1 MALSLDNFHQL
12 IESVKGIVSRY
23 KDDAVQSGAD
33 FNIFQII
40 GLTSDEVRVHSAFLA
55 TLLDPQGSHRQGDLF
70 LQLFTKQLSQI
81 VHDFDT
87 KSAVVECEKYIGRMT
102 ETTGGRIDIH
112 IEDKKGHKII
122 IENKIYAP
130 DQTNQLIRY
139 HNYAPDAVL
148 LYLTLDGKEPGKDSV
163 GDLIDEEQ
171 YYLISY
177 SNEILDWLT
186 ECYEAV
192 KRIPT
197 LAEGINHYINL
208 IKIITNQ
215 STNIMM
221 TKEIAEAIAS
231 SSSNIQTAIEI
242 QRALQ
247 DVKINIQQKFW
258 NKLIERFQSENYK
271 VKTYFYD
278 TEVDDLSEYIRNFV
292 RTNAS
297 GNGDIHKNKWYGIE
311 IPVAEIDKYSIQWRI
326 EVDHNIY
333 YGFKIHKDSHLVLS
347 GDKTFDY
354 LRKHLSGDLW
364 QYGETWLAWKYPNDK
379 KYPNDERFNF
389 REFSSSEIFDLAD
402 DNLNMIDRIVK
413 ESIDYIEDMRDELTR
428 HGYANASNTNL

>member
-81 VHDFDT
+81 VYDFDT

-112 IEDKKGHKII
+112 ISDKKGHKII

-148 LYLTLDGKEPGKDSV
+148 LYLTLDGKEPGKDSA
-163 GDLIDEEQ
+163 GDLIEEEQ

-177 SNEILDWLT
+177 SNEILDWLAD
-186 ECYEAV
+186 CYEAV

-221 TKEIAEAIAS
+221 TKEIAEVIGS
-231 SSSNIQTAIEI
+231 SSSNIQAAIEI

-278 TEVDDLSEYIRNFV
+278 NEVDDLSEYIRNFV

-297 GNGDIHKNKWYGIE
+297 GNGNIHKNKLYGIE

-333 YGFKIHKDSHLVLS
+333 CGFKIHKDNRLVCS

-354 LRKHLSGDLW
+354 LRKHLSGKPW
-364 QYGETWLAWKYPNDK
+364 QYGETWLAW

-402 DNLNMIDRIVK
+402 DNLKLIDSIVK
-413 ESIDYIEDMRDELTR
+413 ESINQIKDMKEWIEQSRI
-428 HGYANASNTNL
+428 YNCK

>member
-148 LYLTLDGKEPGKDSV
+148 LYLTLDGKEPGKDSA
-163 GDLIDEEQ
+163 GDLIEEEQ

-177 SNEILDWLT
+177 SNEILDWLAD
-186 ECYEAV
+186 CYEAV

-221 TKEIAEAIAS
+221 TKEIAEVIGS
-231 SSSNIQTAIEI
+231 SSSNIQAAIEI

-297 GNGDIHKNKWYGIE
+297 GNGNIHKNKLYGIE

-333 YGFKIHKDSHLVLS
+333 CGFKIHKDNRLVCS

-354 LRKHLSGDLW
+354 LRKHLSGKPW
-364 QYGETWLAWKYPNDK
+364 QYGETWLAWKYPND
-379 KYPNDERFNF
+379 ERFNF
-389 REFSSSEIFDLAD
+389 REFRSSGIFDLAD

-413 ESIDYIEDMRDELTR
+413 ESINQIKDMKEWIEQSRI
-428 HGYANASNTNL
+428 YNCK

>member
-81 VHDFDT
+81 VYDFDT

-148 LYLTLDGKEPGKDSV
+148 LYLTLDGKEPGKDSA
-163 GDLIDEEQ
+163 GDLVEEEQ

-177 SNEILDWLT
+177 SNEILDWLAD
-186 ECYEAV
+186 CYEAV

-197 LAEGINHYINL
+197 LAEGVNHYINL

-221 TKEIAEAIAS
+221 TKEIAEVIGS
-231 SSSNIQTAIEI
+231 SSSNIQAAIEI

-278 TEVDDLSEYIRNFV
+278 NEVDDLSEYIRNFV

-297 GNGDIHKNKWYGIE
+297 GNGNIHKNKLYGIE

-333 YGFKIHKDSHLVLS
+333 CGFKIHKDNRLVCS

-354 LRKHLSGDLW
+354 LRKHLSGKPW
-364 QYGETWLAWKYPNDK
+364 QYGETWLAW

-402 DNLNMIDRIVK
+402 DNLKLIDSIVK
-413 ESIDYIEDMRDELTR
+413 ESINQIKDMKEWIEQSRI
-428 HGYANASNTNL
+428 YNCK

>member
-1 MALSLDNFHQL
+1 MALSLNNFHQL
-12 IESVKGIVSRY
+12 IESVKEIVSRY

-148 LYLTLDGKEPGKDSV
+148 LYLTLDGKEPGKDSA
-163 GDLIDEEQ
+163 GDLIEEEQ

-177 SNEILDWLT
+177 SNEILDWLAD
-186 ECYEAV
+186 CYEAV

-221 TKEIAEAIAS
+221 TKEIAEVIGS
-231 SSSNIQTAIEI
+231 SSSNIQAAIEI

-297 GNGDIHKNKWYGIE
+297 GNGNIHKNKLYGIE

-326 EVDHNIY
+326 EVDHNI
-333 YGFKIHKDSHLVLS
+333 
-347 GDKTFDY
+347 
-354 LRKHLSGDLW
+354 
-364 QYGETWLAWKYPNDK
+364 
-379 KYPNDERFNF
+379 
-389 REFSSSEIFDLAD
+389 
-402 DNLNMIDRIVK
+402 
-413 ESIDYIEDMRDELTR
+413 
-428 HGYANASNTNL
+428 

>member
-1 MALSLDNFHQL
+1 MALSLNNFYQL
-12 IESVKGIVSRY
+12 IETVKGIVSRY
-23 KDDAVQSGAD
+23 KDDAVQSGRD

-70 LQLFTKQLSQI
+70 LQLFTKQLSHI

-112 IEDKKGHKII
+112 IEDEKGDKII

-139 HNYAPDAVL
+139 HNYAHDAIL
-148 LYLTLDGKEPGKDSV
+148 LYLTLDGKAPGKESA
-163 GDLIDEEQ
+163 GDLTEGQ
-171 YYLISY
+171 YYYQISY

-186 ECYEAV
+186 SCYRAV
-192 KRIPT
+192 KKIPT

-215 STNIMM
+215 STNIM
-221 TKEIAEAIAS
+221 KNEEIAKTIAS
-231 SSSNIQTAIEI
+231 NSSNIQAAIEI
-242 QRALQ
+242 QQAMQ
-247 DVKINIQQKFW
+247 EVKINIQEKFW

-278 TEVDDLSEYIRNFV
+278 TEVDDLSEYIKNFV

-297 GNGDIHKNKWYGIE
+297 GSGDMHKNKWYGIE
-311 IPVAEIDKYSIQWRI
+311 IPVAEIDGYSIQWRV

-333 YGFKIHKDSHLVLS
+333 YGFKIHKDNHLVSS
-347 GDKTFDY
+347 GDKIFDY
-354 LRKHLSGDLW
+354 LRKHLAHNSW
-364 QYGETWLAWKYPNDK
+364 QYGETWLSWKYPNGNRINFK
-379 KYPNDERFNF
+379 EFN
-389 REFSSSEIFDLAD
+389 SSEIFDLAD

-413 ESIDYIEDMRDELTR
+413 ESIGYIEEIRDVLTT
-428 HGYANASNTNL
+428 HGYTNASNTNF

>member
-1 MALSLDNFHQL
+1 MALSLNDFHQL
-12 IESVKGIVSRY
+12 IESVKGIESRY

-70 LQLFTKQLSQI
+70 LRLFTKQLSQI
-81 VHDFDT
+81 VHNFDT
-87 KSAVVECEKYIGRMT
+87 ESAVVECEKYIGRMT

-112 IEDKKGHKII
+112 ISDEKGHKII

-148 LYLTLDGKEPGKDSV
+148 LYLTLDGKAPGKDSV
-163 GDLIDEEQ
+163 GDLIEEQ
-171 YYLISY
+171 NYYHISY

-192 KRIPT
+192 KKIPT

-208 IKIITNQ
+208 IKILTNQ

-231 SSSNIQTAIEI
+231 SSSNIQAAIEI

-247 DVKINIQQKFW
+247 DVKGNIQQKFW
-258 NKLIERFQSENYK
+258 NKLIERFQSESYK
-271 VKTYFYD
+271 VKKYFYD
-278 TEVDDLSEYIRNFV
+278 TKVDDLSEYIRNFV

-297 GNGDIHKNKWYGIE
+297 GSGDIHKNKWYGIE
-311 IPVAEIDKYSIQWRI
+311 IPVAEIDEYSIQWRI

-333 YGFKIHKDSHLVLS
+333 YGFKLHKGNHLVLS

-354 LRKHLSGDLW
+354 LRTHLSDNSW
-364 QYGETWLAWKYPNDK
+364 QYGETWLAWKYPNG
-379 KYPNDERFNF
+379 NRINF
-389 REFSSSEIFDLAD
+389 REFNNPEIFDLAD

-413 ESIDYIEDMRDELTR
+413 ESIDYIEDMRDELTK

>member
-1 MALSLDNFHQL
+1 MALSLNNIHQL
-12 IESVKGIVSRY
+12 IESVKGIESRY

-40 GLTSDEVRVHSAFLA
+40 GMTSDEVRVHSAFLA

-70 LQLFTKQLSQI
+70 LRLFTKQLSQI
-81 VHDFDT
+81 VHNFDT
-87 KSAVVECEKYIGRMT
+87 ESAVVECEKYIGRMT

-112 IEDKKGHKII
+112 ISDEKGHKII

-148 LYLTLDGKEPGKDSV
+148 LYLTLDGKAPGKDSV
-163 GDLIDEEQ
+163 GDLIEEQ
-171 YYLISY
+171 NYYHISY

-192 KRIPT
+192 KKIPT

-208 IKIITNQ
+208 IKILTNQ

-231 SSSNIQTAIEI
+231 SSSNIQAAIEI

-247 DVKINIQQKFW
+247 DVKGNIQQKFW
-258 NKLIERFQSENYK
+258 NKLIERFQSESYK
-271 VKTYFYD
+271 VKKYFYD

-297 GNGDIHKNKWYGIE
+297 GSGDIHKNKWYGIE
-311 IPVAEIDKYSIQWRI
+311 IPVAEIDEYSIQWRI

-333 YGFKIHKDSHLVLS
+333 YGFKLHKGNHLVLS

-354 LRKHLSGDLW
+354 LRTHLSDNSW
-364 QYGETWLAWKYPNDK
+364 QYGETWLAWKYPNG
-379 KYPNDERFNF
+379 NRINF
-389 REFSSSEIFDLAD
+389 REFNNPEIFDLAD

-413 ESIDYIEDMRDELTR
+413 ESIDYIEDMRDELTK

>member
-148 LYLTLDGKEPGKDSV
+148 LYLTLDGKEPGKDSA
-163 GDLIDEEQ
+163 GDLIEEEQ

-177 SNEILDWLT
+177 SNEILDWLAD
-186 ECYEAV
+186 CYEAV

-221 TKEIAEAIAS
+221 TKEIAEVIGS
-231 SSSNIQTAIEI
+231 SSSNIQAAIEI

-297 GNGDIHKNKWYGIE
+297 GNGNIHKNKLYGIE

-333 YGFKIHKDSHLVLS
+333 CGFKIHKDNRLVCS

-354 LRKHLSGDLW
+354 LRKHLSGKPW
-364 QYGETWLAWKYPNDK
+364 QYGETWLAW

-402 DNLNMIDRIVK
+402 DNLKLIDSIVK
-413 ESIDYIEDMRDELTR
+413 ESINQIKDMKEWIEQSWI
-428 HGYANASNTNL
+428 YNCK

>member
-1 MALSLDNFHQL
+1 MALSIDNFHQL

-148 LYLTLDGKEPGKDSV
+148 LYLTLDGKEPGKDSA
-163 GDLIDEEQ
+163 GDLIEEEQ

-177 SNEILDWLT
+177 SNEILDWLAD
-186 ECYEAV
+186 CYEAV

-221 TKEIAEAIAS
+221 TKEIAEVIGS
-231 SSSNIQTAIEI
+231 SSPTIQAAIEI

-297 GNGDIHKNKWYGIE
+297 GNGNIHKNKLYGIE

-333 YGFKIHKDSHLVLS
+333 CGFKIHKDNRLVCS

-354 LRKHLSGDLW
+354 LRKHLSGKPW
-364 QYGETWLAWKYPNDK
+364 QYGETWLAW

-402 DNLNMIDRIVK
+402 DNLKLIDSIVK
-413 ESIDYIEDMRDELTR
+413 ESINQIKDMKEWIEQSWI
-428 HGYANASNTNL
+428 YNCK

>member
-1 MALSLDNFHQL
+1 MALSIDNFHQL

-81 VHDFDT
+81 VYDFDT

-148 LYLTLDGKEPGKDSV
+148 LYLTLDGKEPGKDSA
-163 GDLIDEEQ
+163 GDLIEEEQ

-177 SNEILDWLT
+177 SNEILDWLAD
-186 ECYEAV
+186 CYEAV

-221 TKEIAEAIAS
+221 TKEIAEVIGS
-231 SSSNIQTAIEI
+231 SSSNIQAAIEI

-297 GNGDIHKNKWYGIE
+297 GNGNIHKNKLYGIE

-333 YGFKIHKDSHLVLS
+333 CGFKIHKDNRLVCS

-354 LRKHLSGDLW
+354 LRKHLSGKPW
-364 QYGETWLAWKYPNDK
+364 QYGETWLAWKYPNG
-379 KYPNDERFNF
+379 ERFNF

-402 DNLNMIDRIVK
+402 DNLKLIDSIVK
-413 ESIDYIEDMRDELTR
+413 ESINQIKDMKEWIEQSRI
-428 HGYANASNTNL
+428 YNCK

>member
-1 MALSLDNFHQL
+1 MALSLNNIHQL
-12 IESVKGIVSRY
+12 IESVKGIESRY

-70 LQLFTKQLSQI
+70 LRLFTKQLSQI
-81 VHDFDT
+81 VHNFDT
-87 KSAVVECEKYIGRMT
+87 ESAVVECEKYIGRMT

-112 IEDKKGHKII
+112 ISDEKGHKII

-148 LYLTLDGKEPGKDSV
+148 LYLTLDGKAPGKDSV
-163 GDLIDEEQ
+163 GDLIEEQ
-171 YYLISY
+171 NYYHISY

-192 KRIPT
+192 KKIPT

-208 IKIITNQ
+208 IKILTNQ

-231 SSSNIQTAIEI
+231 SSSNIQAAIEI

-247 DVKINIQQKFW
+247 DVKGNIQQKFW
-258 NKLIERFQSENYK
+258 NKLIERFQSESYK
-271 VKTYFYD
+271 VKKYFYD

-297 GNGDIHKNKWYGIE
+297 GSGDIHKNKWYGIE
-311 IPVAEIDKYSIQWRI
+311 IPVAEIDEYSIQWRI

-333 YGFKIHKDSHLVLS
+333 YGFKLHKGNHLVLS

-354 LRKHLSGDLW
+354 LRTHLSDNSW
-364 QYGETWLAWKYPNDK
+364 QYGETWLAWKYPNG
-379 KYPNDERFNF
+379 NRINF
-389 REFSSSEIFDLAD
+389 REFNNPEIFDLAD

-413 ESIDYIEDMRDELTR
+413 ESIDYIEDMRDELTK

>member
-1 MALSLDNFHQL
+1 MALSLNNIHQL
-12 IESVKGIVSRY
+12 IESVKGIESRY

-40 GLTSDEVRVHSAFLA
+40 GLTSNEVRVHSAFLA

-70 LQLFTKQLSQI
+70 LRLFTKQLSQI
-81 VHDFDT
+81 VHNFDT
-87 KSAVVECEKYIGRMT
+87 ESAVVECEKYIGRMT

-112 IEDKKGHKII
+112 ISDEKGHKII

-148 LYLTLDGKEPGKDSV
+148 LYLTLDGKAPGKDSV
-163 GDLIDEEQ
+163 GDLIEEQ
-171 YYLISY
+171 NYYHISY

-192 KRIPT
+192 KKIPT

-208 IKIITNQ
+208 IKILTNQ

-231 SSSNIQTAIEI
+231 SSSNIQAAIEI

-247 DVKINIQQKFW
+247 DVKGNIQQKFW
-258 NKLIERFQSENYK
+258 NKLIERFQSESYK
-271 VKTYFYD
+271 VKKYFYD

-297 GNGDIHKNKWYGIE
+297 GSGDIHKNKWYGIE
-311 IPVAEIDKYSIQWRI
+311 IPVAEIDEYSIQWRI

-333 YGFKIHKDSHLVLS
+333 YGFKLHKGNHLVLS

-354 LRKHLSGDLW
+354 LRTHLSDNSW
-364 QYGETWLAWKYPNDK
+364 QYGETWLAWKYPNG
-379 KYPNDERFNF
+379 NRINF
-389 REFSSSEIFDLAD
+389 REFNNPEIFDLAD

-413 ESIDYIEDMRDELTR
+413 ESIDYIEDMRDELTK

>member
-1 MALSLDNFHQL
+1 MALSIDNFHQL

-81 VHDFDT
+81 VYDFDT

-112 IEDKKGHKII
+112 ISDKKGHKII

-148 LYLTLDGKEPGKDSV
+148 LYLTLDGKEPGKDSA
-163 GDLIDEEQ
+163 GDLIEEEQ

-177 SNEILDWLT
+177 SNEILDWLAD
-186 ECYEAV
+186 CYEAV

-221 TKEIAEAIAS
+221 TKEIAEVIGS
-231 SSSNIQTAIEI
+231 SSSNIQAAIEI

-297 GNGDIHKNKWYGIE
+297 GNGNIHKNKLYGIE

-333 YGFKIHKDSHLVLS
+333 CGFKIHKDNRLVCS
-347 GDKTFDY
+347 VDKTFDY
-354 LRKHLSGDLW
+354 LRKHLSGKPW
-364 QYGETWLAWKYPNDK
+364 QYGETWLAWKYPND
-379 KYPNDERFNF
+379 ERFNF
-389 REFSSSEIFDLAD
+389 REFRSSGIFDLAD

-413 ESIDYIEDMRDELTR
+413 ESINQIKDMKEWIEQSRI
-428 HGYANASNTNL
+428 YNCK

>member
-1 MALSLDNFHQL
+1 MALSLNNIHQL
-12 IESVKGIVSRY
+12 IESVKGIESRY
-23 KDDAVQSGAD
+23 KDDAVQSRAD

-70 LQLFTKQLSQI
+70 LRLFTKQLSQI
-81 VHDFDT
+81 VHNFDT
-87 KSAVVECEKYIGRMT
+87 ESAVVECEKYIGRMT

-112 IEDKKGHKII
+112 ISDEKGHKII

-148 LYLTLDGKEPGKDSV
+148 LYLTLDGKAPGKDSV
-163 GDLIDEEQ
+163 GDLIEEQ
-171 YYLISY
+171 NYYHISY

-192 KRIPT
+192 KKIPT

-208 IKIITNQ
+208 IKILTNQ

-231 SSSNIQTAIEI
+231 SSSNIQAAIEI

-247 DVKINIQQKFW
+247 DVKGNIQQKFW
-258 NKLIERFQSENYK
+258 NKLIERFQSESYK
-271 VKTYFYD
+271 VKKYFYD

-297 GNGDIHKNKWYGIE
+297 GSGDIHKNKWYGIE
-311 IPVAEIDKYSIQWRI
+311 IPVAEIDEYSIQWRI

-333 YGFKIHKDSHLVLS
+333 YGFKLHKGNHLVLS

-354 LRKHLSGDLW
+354 LRTHLSDNSW
-364 QYGETWLAWKYPNDK
+364 QYGETWLAWKYPNG
-379 KYPNDERFNF
+379 NRINF
-389 REFSSSEIFDLAD
+389 REFNNPEIFDLAD

-413 ESIDYIEDMRDELTR
+413 ESIDYIEDMRDELTK

>member
-148 LYLTLDGKEPGKDSV
+148 LYLTLDGKEPGKDSA
-163 GDLIDEEQ
+163 GDLIEEEQ

-177 SNEILDWLT
+177 SNEILDWLAD
-186 ECYEAV
+186 CYEAV
-192 KRIPT
+192 KRIPR

-221 TKEIAEAIAS
+221 TKEIAEVIGS
-231 SSSNIQTAIEI
+231 SSSNIQAAIEI

-297 GNGDIHKNKWYGIE
+297 GNGNIHKNKLYGIE

-333 YGFKIHKDSHLVLS
+333 CGFKIHKDNRLVCS

-354 LRKHLSGDLW
+354 LRKHLSGKPW
-364 QYGETWLAWKYPNDK
+364 QYGETWLAW

-389 REFSSSEIFDLAD
+389 REFSSSEIFNLAD
-402 DNLNMIDRIVK
+402 DNLKLIDSIVK
-413 ESIDYIEDMRDELTR
+413 ESINQIKDMKEWIEQSWI
-428 HGYANASNTNL
+428 YNCK

>member
-81 VHDFDT
+81 VYDFDT

-122 IENKIYAP
+122 IDNKIYAP

-148 LYLTLDGKEPGKDSV
+148 LYLTLDGKEPGKDSA
-163 GDLIDEEQ
+163 GDLIEEEQ

-177 SNEILDWLT
+177 SNEILDWLAD
-186 ECYEAV
+186 CYEAV

-221 TKEIAEAIAS
+221 TKEIAEVIGS
-231 SSSNIQTAIEI
+231 SSSNIQAAIEI

-297 GNGDIHKNKWYGIE
+297 GNGNIHKNKLYGIE

-333 YGFKIHKDSHLVLS
+333 CGFKIHKDNRLVCS

-354 LRKHLSGDLW
+354 LRKHLSGKPW
-364 QYGETWLAWKYPNDK
+364 QYGETWLAW

-402 DNLNMIDRIVK
+402 DNLKLIDSIVK
-413 ESIDYIEDMRDELTR
+413 ESINQIKDMKEWIEQSRI
-428 HGYANASNTNL
+428 YNCK

>member
-1 MALSLDNFHQL
+1 MALSLNNFHQL
-12 IESVKGIVSRY
+12 IESVKEIVSRY

-81 VHDFDT
+81 VYDFDT

-112 IEDKKGHKII
+112 ISDKKGHKII

-148 LYLTLDGKEPGKDSV
+148 LYLTLDGKEPGKDSA
-163 GDLIDEEQ
+163 GDLIEEEQ

-177 SNEILDWLT
+177 SNEILDWLAD
-186 ECYEAV
+186 CYEAV

-197 LAEGINHYINL
+197 LADGINHYINL

-221 TKEIAEAIAS
+221 TKEIAEVIGS
-231 SSSNIQTAIEI
+231 SSSNIQAAIEI

-297 GNGDIHKNKWYGIE
+297 GNGNIHKNKLYGIE

-333 YGFKIHKDSHLVLS
+333 CGFKIHKDNRLVCS

-354 LRKHLSGDLW
+354 LRKHLSGKPW
-364 QYGETWLAWKYPNDK
+364 QYGETWLAWKYPND
-379 KYPNDERFNF
+379 ERFNF
-389 REFSSSEIFDLAD
+389 REFRSSGIFDLAD

-413 ESIDYIEDMRDELTR
+413 ESINQIKDMKEWIEQSRI
-428 HGYANASNTNL
+428 YNCK

>member
-1 MALSLDNFHQL
+1 MALSLNNIHQL
-12 IESVKGIVSRY
+12 IESVKGIESRY

-70 LQLFTKQLSQI
+70 LRLFTKQLSQI
-81 VHDFDT
+81 VHNFDT
-87 KSAVVECEKYIGRMT
+87 ESAVVECEKYIGRMT
-102 ETTGGRIDIH
+102 ETTRGRIDIH
-112 IEDKKGHKII
+112 ISDEKGHKII

-148 LYLTLDGKEPGKDSV
+148 LYLTLDGKAPGKDSV
-163 GDLIDEEQ
+163 GDLIEEQ
-171 YYLISY
+171 NYYHISY

-192 KRIPT
+192 KKIPT

-208 IKIITNQ
+208 IKILTNQ

-231 SSSNIQTAIEI
+231 SSSNIQAAIEI

-247 DVKINIQQKFW
+247 DVKGNIQQKFW
-258 NKLIERFQSENYK
+258 NKLIERFQSESYK
-271 VKTYFYD
+271 VKKYFYD

-297 GNGDIHKNKWYGIE
+297 GSGDIHKNKWYGIE
-311 IPVAEIDKYSIQWRI
+311 IPVAEIDEYSIQWRI

-333 YGFKIHKDSHLVLS
+333 YGFKLHKGNHLVLS

-354 LRKHLSGDLW
+354 LRTHLSDNSW
-364 QYGETWLAWKYPNDK
+364 QYGETWLAWKYPNG
-379 KYPNDERFNF
+379 NRINF
-389 REFSSSEIFDLAD
+389 REFNNPEIFDLAD

>member
-1 MALSLDNFHQL
+1 MALSLNNIHQL
-12 IESVKGIVSRY
+12 IESVKGIESRY

-55 TLLDPQGSHRQGDLF
+55 TLLDPRGSHRQGDLF
-70 LQLFTKQLSQI
+70 LQLFTKQLSRI

-112 IEDKKGHKII
+112 ISDKKGHKII

-148 LYLTLDGKEPGKDSV
+148 LYLTLDGKEPGKDSA
-163 GDLIDEEQ
+163 GDLIEEEQ

-177 SNEILDWLT
+177 SNEILDWLAD
-186 ECYEAV
+186 CYEAV
-192 KRIPT
+192 KRIPR

-231 SSSNIQTAIEI
+231 SSSNIQAAIEI

-347 GDKTFDY
+347 GDRTFDY

-364 QYGETWLAWKYPNDK
+364 QYGETWLAWKYPSGN
-379 KYPNDERFNF
+379 RINF
-389 REFSSSEIFDLAD
+389 REFNNPEIFDLAD

-413 ESIDYIEDMRDELTR
+413 ESIYQIKDMKEWIDI
-428 HGYANASNTNL
+428 YKCK

>member
-1 MALSLDNFHQL
+1 MALSLNNFHQL
-12 IESVKGIVSRY
+12 IESVKEIVSRY

-40 GLTSDEVRVHSAFLA
+40 GMTSDEVRVHSAFLA
-55 TLLDPQGSHRQGDLF
+55 TLLDPRGSHRQGDLF

-112 IEDKKGHKII
+112 ISDEKGHKII

-148 LYLTLDGKEPGKDSV
+148 LYLTLDGRAPGKNSV
-163 GDLIDEEQ
+163 GDLIEEEQ
-171 YYLISY
+171 YYYQISY

-192 KRIPT
+192 KKIPT

-231 SSSNIQTAIEI
+231 SSSNIQAAIEI

-297 GNGDIHKNKWYGIE
+297 GSGDIHKNKWYGIE

-333 YGFKIHKDSHLVLS
+333 YGFKLHKGNHLVLS

-354 LRKHLSGDLW
+354 LRTHLSDNSW
-364 QYGETWLAWKYPNDK
+364 QYGETWLAWKYPNG
-379 KYPNDERFNF
+379 NRINF
-389 REFSSSEIFDLAD
+389 REFNNPEIFDLAD
-402 DNLNMIDRIVK
+402 NNLNMINRIVK

-428 HGYANASNTNL
+428 HGYANASNTTCKM

>member
-1 MALSLDNFHQL
+1 MALSIDNFHQL

-55 TLLDPQGSHRQGDLF
+55 TLLDPRGSHRQGDLF

-112 IEDKKGHKII
+112 ISDKKGHKII

-148 LYLTLDGKEPGKDSV
+148 LYLTLDGKEPGKDSA
-163 GDLIDEEQ
+163 GDLIEEEQ

-177 SNEILDWLT
+177 SNEILDWLAD
-186 ECYEAV
+186 CYEAV

-221 TKEIAEAIAS
+221 TKEIAEVIGS
-231 SSSNIQTAIEI
+231 SSSNIQAAIEI

-297 GNGDIHKNKWYGIE
+297 GNGNIHKNKLYGIE

-333 YGFKIHKDSHLVLS
+333 CGFKIHKDNRLVCS
-347 GDKTFDY
+347 VDKTFDY
-354 LRKHLSGDLW
+354 LRKHLSGKPW
-364 QYGETWLAWKYPNDK
+364 QYGETWLAWKYPND
-379 KYPNDERFNF
+379 ERFNF
-389 REFSSSEIFDLAD
+389 REFRSSGIFDLAD

-413 ESIDYIEDMRDELTR
+413 ESINQIKDMKEWIEQSRI
-428 HGYANASNTNL
+428 YNCK

>member
-1 MALSLDNFHQL
+1 MALSLNDFHQL
-12 IESVKGIVSRY
+12 IESVKGIVSIY
-23 KDDAVQSGAD
+23 KDDAVQSGVD
-33 FNIFQII
+33 FIIFQII
-40 GLTSDEVRVHSAFLA
+40 GMTSDEVRVHSAFLA

-148 LYLTLDGKEPGKDSV
+148 LYLTLDGKEPGKDSA
-163 GDLIDEEQ
+163 GDLIEEEQ

-177 SNEILDWLT
+177 SNEILDWLAD
-186 ECYEAV
+186 CYEAV

-221 TKEIAEAIAS
+221 TKEIAEVIGS
-231 SSSNIQTAIEI
+231 SSSNIQAAIEI

-297 GNGDIHKNKWYGIE
+297 GNGNIHKNKLYGIE

-333 YGFKIHKDSHLVLS
+333 YGFKLHKGNHLVRS

-354 LRKHLSGDLW
+354 LRAHLSDNSW
-364 QYGETWLAWKYPNDK
+364 QYGETWLAWKYPNGNRINFK
-379 KYPNDERFNF
+379 EFNNP
-389 REFSSSEIFDLAD
+389 EIFDLAD

>member
-1 MALSLDNFHQL
+1 MALSIDNFHQL

-148 LYLTLDGKEPGKDSV
+148 LYLTLDGKEPGKDSA
-163 GDLIDEEQ
+163 GDLIEEEQ

-177 SNEILDWLT
+177 SNEILDWLAD
-186 ECYEAV
+186 CYEAV

-221 TKEIAEAIAS
+221 TKEIAEVIGS
-231 SSSNIQTAIEI
+231 SSSNIQAAIEI

-297 GNGDIHKNKWYGIE
+297 GNGNIHKNKLYGIE

-333 YGFKIHKDSHLVLS
+333 CGFKIHKDNRLVCS

-354 LRKHLSGDLW
+354 LRKHLSGKPW
-364 QYGETWLAWKYPNDK
+364 QYGETWLAWKYLT
-379 KYPNDERFNF
+379 YPNGELINF
-389 REFSSSEIFDLAD
+389 RKFRSSGIFDLAD
-402 DNLNMIDRIVK
+402 DNLKLIDSIVK
-413 ESIDYIEDMRDELTR
+413 ESINQIKDMKEWIEQSRI
-428 HGYANASNTNL
+428 YNCK

>member
-1 MALSLDNFHQL
+1 MALSLNNFHQL
-12 IESVKGIVSRY
+12 IESVKEIVSRY

-81 VHDFDT
+81 VYDFDT

-112 IEDKKGHKII
+112 ISDKKGHKII

-148 LYLTLDGKEPGKDSV
+148 LYLTLDGKEPGKDSA
-163 GDLIDEEQ
+163 GDLIEEEQ

-177 SNEILDWLT
+177 SNEILDWLAD
-186 ECYEAV
+186 CYEAV

-221 TKEIAEAIAS
+221 TKEIAEVIGS
-231 SSSNIQTAIEI
+231 SSSNIQAAIEI

-297 GNGDIHKNKWYGIE
+297 GNGNIHKNKLYGIE

-333 YGFKIHKDSHLVLS
+333 CGFKIHKDNRLVCS

-354 LRKHLSGDLW
+354 LRKHLSGKPW
-364 QYGETWLAWKYPNDK
+364 QYGETWLAWKYPND
-379 KYPNDERFNF
+379 ERFNF
-389 REFSSSEIFDLAD
+389 REFRSSGIFDLAD

-413 ESIDYIEDMRDELTR
+413 ESINQIKDMKEWIEQSRI
-428 HGYANASNTNL
+428 YNCK

>member
-1 MALSLDNFHQL
+1 MALSLNNIHQL
-12 IESVKGIVSRY
+12 IESVKGIESRY

-70 LQLFTKQLSQI
+70 LRLFTKQLSQI
-81 VHDFDT
+81 VHNFDT
-87 KSAVVECEKYIGRMT
+87 ESAVVECEKYIGRMT

-112 IEDKKGHKII
+112 ISDEKGHKII

-148 LYLTLDGKEPGKDSV
+148 LYLTLDGKAPGKDSV
-163 GDLIDEEQ
+163 GDLIEEQ
-171 YYLISY
+171 NYYQISY

-192 KRIPT
+192 KKIPT

-208 IKIITNQ
+208 IKILTNQ

-231 SSSNIQTAIEI
+231 SSSNIQAAIEI

-247 DVKINIQQKFW
+247 DVKGNIQQKFW
-258 NKLIERFQSENYK
+258 NKLIERFQSESYK
-271 VKTYFYD
+271 VKKYFYD

-297 GNGDIHKNKWYGIE
+297 GSGDIHKNKWYGIE
-311 IPVAEIDKYSIQWRI
+311 IPVAEIDEYSIQWRI

-333 YGFKIHKDSHLVLS
+333 YGFKLHKGNHLVLS

-354 LRKHLSGDLW
+354 LRTHLSDNSW
-364 QYGETWLAWKYPNDK
+364 QYGETWLAWKYPNG
-379 KYPNDERFNF
+379 NRINF
-389 REFSSSEIFDLAD
+389 REFNNPKIFDLAD

-413 ESIDYIEDMRDELTR
+413 ESIDYIEDMRDELTK

>member
-1 MALSLDNFHQL
+1 MALSIDNFHQL

-81 VHDFDT
+81 VYDFDT

-148 LYLTLDGKEPGKDSV
+148 LYLTLDGKEPGKDSA
-163 GDLIDEEQ
+163 GDLIEEEQ

-177 SNEILDWLT
+177 SNEILDWLAD
-186 ECYEAV
+186 CYEAV

-221 TKEIAEAIAS
+221 TKEIAEVIGS
-231 SSSNIQTAIEI
+231 SSSNIQAAIEI

-297 GNGDIHKNKWYGIE
+297 GNGNIHKNKLYGIE

-333 YGFKIHKDSHLVLS
+333 CGFKIHKDNRLVCS

-354 LRKHLSGDLW
+354 LRKHLSGKPW
-364 QYGETWLAWKYPNDK
+364 QYGETWLAWKYPND
-379 KYPNDERFNF
+379 ERFNF
-389 REFSSSEIFDLAD
+389 REFRSSGIFDLAD

-413 ESIDYIEDMRDELTR
+413 ESINQIKDMKEWIEQSRI
-428 HGYANASNTNL
+428 YNCK

>member
-1 MALSLDNFHQL
+1 MALSLNDFHQL
-12 IESVKGIVSRY
+12 IESVKGIESRY

-55 TLLDPQGSHRQGDLF
+55 TLLDPQGAHRQGDLF

-112 IEDKKGHKII
+112 ISDKKGHKII

-148 LYLTLDGKEPGKDSV
+148 LYLTLDGKEPGKDSA
-163 GDLIDEEQ
+163 GDLIEEEQ

-177 SNEILDWLT
+177 SNEILDWLAD
-186 ECYEAV
+186 CYEAV
-192 KRIPT
+192 KRIPR

-231 SSSNIQTAIEI
+231 SSSNIQAAIEI

-364 QYGETWLAWKYPNDK
+364 QYGETWLAWKYPSGN
-379 KYPNDERFNF
+379 RINF
-389 REFSSSEIFDLAD
+389 REFNNPEIFDLAD

-413 ESIDYIEDMRDELTR
+413 ESIYQIKDMKEWIDI
-428 HGYANASNTNL
+428 YKCK

>member
-1 MALSLDNFHQL
+1 MALSLNDFHQL
-12 IESVKGIVSRY
+12 IESVKGIESRY

-81 VHDFDT
+81 VYDFDT

-148 LYLTLDGKEPGKDSV
+148 LYLTLDGKEPGKDSA
-163 GDLIDEEQ
+163 GDLIEEEQ

-177 SNEILDWLT
+177 SNEILDWLAD
-186 ECYEAV
+186 CYEAV

-221 TKEIAEAIAS
+221 TKEIAEVIGS
-231 SSSNIQTAIEI
+231 SSSNIQAAIEI

-297 GNGDIHKNKWYGIE
+297 GNGNIHKNKLYGIE

-333 YGFKIHKDSHLVLS
+333 CGFKIHKDNRLVCS

-354 LRKHLSGDLW
+354 LRKHLSGKPW
-364 QYGETWLAWKYPNDK
+364 QYGETWLAW

-402 DNLNMIDRIVK
+402 DNLKLIDSIVK
-413 ESIDYIEDMRDELTR
+413 ESINQIKDMKEWIEQSRI
-428 HGYANASNTNL
+428 YNCK

>member
-1 MALSLDNFHQL
+1 MALSLNNFHQL

-81 VHDFDT
+81 VYDFDT

-148 LYLTLDGKEPGKDSV
+148 LYLTLDGKEPGKDSA
-163 GDLIDEEQ
+163 GDLIEEEQ

-177 SNEILDWLT
+177 SNEILDWLAD
-186 ECYEAV
+186 CYEAV

-221 TKEIAEAIAS
+221 TKEIAEVIGS
-231 SSSNIQTAIEI
+231 SSSNIQAAIEI

-297 GNGDIHKNKWYGIE
+297 GNGNIHKNKLYGIE

-333 YGFKIHKDSHLVLS
+333 CGFKIHKDNRLVCS

-354 LRKHLSGDLW
+354 LRKHLSGKPW
-364 QYGETWLAWKYPNDK
+364 QYGETWLAWQYLTYPNG
-379 KYPNDERFNF
+379 ELINF
-389 REFSSSEIFDLAD
+389 RKFRSSGIFDLAD
-402 DNLNMIDRIVK
+402 DNLKLIDSIVK
-413 ESIDYIEDMRDELTR
+413 ESINQIKDMKEWIEQSRI
-428 HGYANASNTNL
+428 YNCK

>member
-1 MALSLDNFHQL
+1 MALSLNNFHQL
-12 IESVKGIVSRY
+12 IESVKEIVSRY

-40 GLTSDEVRVHSAFLA
+40 GMTSDEVRVHSAFLA
-55 TLLDPQGSHRQGDLF
+55 TLLDPRGSHRQGDLF

-81 VHDFDT
+81 VYDFDT

-148 LYLTLDGKEPGKDSV
+148 LYLTLDGKEPGKDSA
-163 GDLIDEEQ
+163 GDLIEEEQ

-177 SNEILDWLT
+177 SNEILDWLAD
-186 ECYEAV
+186 CYEAV

-221 TKEIAEAIAS
+221 TKEIAEVIGS
-231 SSSNIQTAIEI
+231 SSSNIQAAIEI

-297 GNGDIHKNKWYGIE
+297 GNGNIHKNKLYGIE

-333 YGFKIHKDSHLVLS
+333 CGFKIHKDNRLVCS

-354 LRKHLSGDLW
+354 LRKHLSGKPW
-364 QYGETWLAWKYPNDK
+364 QYGETWLAWKYPNE
-379 KYPNDERFNF
+379 ERFNF
-389 REFSSSEIFDLAD
+389 REFGSSGIFDLAD

-413 ESIDYIEDMRDELTR
+413 ESINQIKDMKEWIEQSRI
-428 HGYANASNTNL
+428 YNCK

>member
-148 LYLTLDGKEPGKDSV
+148 LYLTLDGKEPGKDSA
-163 GDLIDEEQ
+163 GDLIEEEQ

-177 SNEILDWLT
+177 SNEILDWLAD
-186 ECYEAV
+186 CYEAV

-221 TKEIAEAIAS
+221 TKEIAEVIGS
-231 SSSNIQTAIEI
+231 SSSNIQAAIEI

-297 GNGDIHKNKWYGIE
+297 GNGNIHKNKLYGIE

-333 YGFKIHKDSHLVLS
+333 CGFKIHKDNRLVCS

-354 LRKHLSGDLW
+354 LRKHLSGKPW
-364 QYGETWLAWKYPNDK
+364 QYGETWLAW

-402 DNLNMIDRIVK
+402 DNLKLIDSIVK
-413 ESIDYIEDMRDELTR
+413 ESINQIKDMKEWIEQSRI
-428 HGYANASNTNL
+428 YNCK

>member
-1 MALSLDNFHQL
+1 MALSIDNFHQL

-148 LYLTLDGKEPGKDSV
+148 LYLTLDGKEPGKDSA
-163 GDLIDEEQ
+163 GDLIEEEQ

-177 SNEILDWLT
+177 SNEILDWLAD
-186 ECYEAV
+186 CYEAV

-221 TKEIAEAIAS
+221 TKEIAEVIGS
-231 SSSNIQTAIEI
+231 SSSNIQAAIEI

-297 GNGDIHKNKWYGIE
+297 GNGNIHKNKLYGIE

-333 YGFKIHKDSHLVLS
+333 CGFKIHKDNRLVCS

-354 LRKHLSGDLW
+354 LRKHLSGKPW
-364 QYGETWLAWKYPNDK
+364 QYGETWLAW

-402 DNLNMIDRIVK
+402 DNLKLIDSIVK
-413 ESIDYIEDMRDELTR
+413 ESINQIKDMKEWIEQSWI
-428 HGYANASNTNL
+428 YNCK

>member
-1 MALSLDNFHQL
+1 MALSLNNIHQL
-12 IESVKGIVSRY
+12 IESVKGIESRY

-70 LQLFTKQLSQI
+70 LRLFTKQLSQI
-81 VHDFDT
+81 VHNFDT
-87 KSAVVECEKYIGRMT
+87 ESAVVECEKYIGRMT

-112 IEDKKGHKII
+112 ISDEKGHKII

-148 LYLTLDGKEPGKDSV
+148 LYLTLDGKAPGKDSV
-163 GDLIDEEQ
+163 GDLIEEQ
-171 YYLISY
+171 NYYHISY

-186 ECYEAV
+186 ERYEAV
-192 KRIPT
+192 KKIPT

-208 IKIITNQ
+208 IKILTNQ

-231 SSSNIQTAIEI
+231 SSSNIQAAIEI

-247 DVKINIQQKFW
+247 DVKGNIQQKFW
-258 NKLIERFQSENYK
+258 NKLIERFQSESYK
-271 VKTYFYD
+271 VKKYFYD

-297 GNGDIHKNKWYGIE
+297 GSGDIHKNKWYGIE
-311 IPVAEIDKYSIQWRI
+311 IPVAEIDEYSIQWRI

-333 YGFKIHKDSHLVLS
+333 YGFKLHKGNHLVLS

-354 LRKHLSGDLW
+354 LRTHLSDNSW
-364 QYGETWLAWKYPNDK
+364 QYGETWLAWKYPNG
-379 KYPNDERFNF
+379 NRINF
-389 REFSSSEIFDLAD
+389 REFNNPEIFDLAD

-413 ESIDYIEDMRDELTR
+413 ESIDYIEDMRDELTK

>member
-1 MALSLDNFHQL
+1 MALSLNNIHQL
-12 IESVKGIVSRY
+12 IESVKGIESRY

-70 LQLFTKQLSQI
+70 LRLFTKQLSQI
-81 VHDFDT
+81 VHNFDT
-87 KSAVVECEKYIGRMT
+87 ESAVVECEKYIGRMT

-112 IEDKKGHKII
+112 ISYEKGHKII

-148 LYLTLDGKEPGKDSV
+148 LYLTLDGKAPGKDSV
-163 GDLIDEEQ
+163 GDLIEEQ
-171 YYLISY
+171 NYYHISY

-192 KRIPT
+192 KKIPT

-208 IKIITNQ
+208 IKILTNQ

-231 SSSNIQTAIEI
+231 SSSNIQAAIEI

-247 DVKINIQQKFW
+247 DVKGNIQQKFW
-258 NKLIERFQSENYK
+258 NKLIERFQSESYK
-271 VKTYFYD
+271 VKKYFYD

-297 GNGDIHKNKWYGIE
+297 GSGDIHKNKWYGIE
-311 IPVAEIDKYSIQWRI
+311 IPVAEIDEYSIQWRI

-333 YGFKIHKDSHLVLS
+333 YGFKLHKGNHLVLS

-354 LRKHLSGDLW
+354 LRTHLSDNSW
-364 QYGETWLAWKYPNDK
+364 QYGETWLAWKYPNG
-379 KYPNDERFNF
+379 NRINF
-389 REFSSSEIFDLAD
+389 REFNNPEIFDLAD

-413 ESIDYIEDMRDELTR
+413 ESIDYIEDMRDELTK

>member
-1 MALSLDNFHQL
+1 MALSIDNFHQL

-81 VHDFDT
+81 VYDFDT

-112 IEDKKGHKII
+112 ISDKKGHKII

-148 LYLTLDGKEPGKDSV
+148 LYLTLDGKEPGKDSA
-163 GDLIDEEQ
+163 GDLIEEEQ

-177 SNEILDWLT
+177 SNEILDWLAD
-186 ECYEAV
+186 CYEAV

-221 TKEIAEAIAS
+221 TKEIAEVIGS
-231 SSSNIQTAIEI
+231 SSSNIQAAIEI

-297 GNGDIHKNKWYGIE
+297 GNGNIHKNKLYGIE

-333 YGFKIHKDSHLVLS
+333 CGFKIHKDNRLVCS

-354 LRKHLSGDLW
+354 LRKHLSGKPW
-364 QYGETWLAWKYPNDK
+364 QYGETWLAWKYPND
-379 KYPNDERFNF
+379 ERFNF
-389 REFSSSEIFDLAD
+389 REFRSSGIFDLAD

-413 ESIDYIEDMRDELTR
+413 ESINQIKDMKEWIEQSRI
-428 HGYANASNTNL
+428 YNCK